1 MNYIQ
6 KISRDL
12 VSQRLKLQMGLDP
25 QVHIEPRRLQAMWRQ
40 LQSERRAHQ
49 RSNANPG
56 RAHYHST
63 A

>member
-1 MNYIQ
+1 MNHIQ

-25 QVHIEPRRLQAMWRQ
+25 QVHIEPGLLQAMWLQ

-49 RSNANPG
+49 RSNASPG
-56 RAHYHST
+56 RAQYHST
-63 A
+63 T

>member
-1 MNYIQ
+1 MNRIQ
-6 KISRDL
+6 EISRDL

-25 QVHIEPRRLQAMWRQ
+25 QVHIEPRLLQAMWLQ

-49 RSNANPG
+49 RINANPG
-56 RAHYHST
+56 RAQYQST

>member
-1 MNYIQ
+1 MNRIQ
-6 KISRDL
+6 EISRDL

-25 QVHIEPRRLQAMWRQ
+25 QVHIEPRLLQAMWLQ

-49 RSNANPG
+49 WVNAKSG
-56 RAHYHST
+56 RAQYQST